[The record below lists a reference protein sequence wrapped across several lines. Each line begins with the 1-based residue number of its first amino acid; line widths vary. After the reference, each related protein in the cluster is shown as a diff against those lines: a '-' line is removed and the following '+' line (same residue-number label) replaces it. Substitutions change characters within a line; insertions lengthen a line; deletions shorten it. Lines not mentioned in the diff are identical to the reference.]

1 MGRIAMR
8 FVTSPPSVIA
18 IAADAIAADAVAAAT
33 AEAPAPAGRPK
44 IVFVNRYFYPDQSA
58 TSQLL
63 TDLASAL
70 AQAGF
75 EIHVICSRQRY
86 DDPSIRLPPRESFR
100 GVTIHRVSTT
110 RFGRARS
117 LGRALDYATFYASS
131 ALLMLRLLKRGDTV
145 VAKTDPPL
153 ISIVAMMAARLKGAL
168 LINWLQDIFPE
179 VASRLGANLLP
190 YPLDALLRGWRDLSL
205 RRAQINIVLGEHMRD
220 QLQRGGIPADRIQI
234 VENWAEMHPDD
245 PKPSARSG
253 LRARLGL
260 EDRFVVG
267 YSGNL
272 GRAHEFQTLL
282 GAAEFLKPDPS
293 VVFLMIGGGAGM
305 TQLEREVRERG
316 LKNFRFLP
324 YLPRESLSDGL
335 AAADVHLVSLR
346 PELEGLIV
354 PSKFYGILAAARP
367 VVFIGAQDGEVARHI
382 RRCAC
387 GATISIGQAS
397 ELAQLLSAWQADR
410 PLLERMGEAGV
421 RYYRERYS
429 ARRALDQWFLILNSH
444 SRVDAV
450 SPQALSSR

>member
-1 MGRIAMR
+1 M
-8 FVTSPPSVIA
+8 TT
-18 IAADAIAADAVAAAT
+18 IAAEAVAAPT
-33 AEAPAPAGRPK
+33 DDAPTEDAPSDGGRPK

-75 EIHVICSRQRY
+75 EVHVICSRQRY
-86 DDPSIRLPPRESFR
+86 DDASIRLAPQESFV
-100 GVTIHRVSTT
+100 GVTIHRVWTT
-110 RFGRARS
+110 HFGRARS

-131 ALLMLRLLKRGDTV
+131 ALAMLRLLKRDDTV

-153 ISIVAMMAARLKGAL
+153 ISIVAMMAAKMKGAL

-179 VASRLGANLLP
+179 VASRLGANPLP
-190 YPLDALLRGWRDLSL
+190 RALDALLRGWRDLSL
-205 RRAQINIVLGEHMRD
+205 RRAQTNIVLGEHMRD
-220 QLQRGGIPADRIQI
+220 QLQRAGIALDRIQI
-234 VENWAEMHPDD
+234 IENWAELHPDD
-245 PKPSARSG
+245 PKPSSRSG

-282 GAAEFLKPDPS
+282 GAAELLKSDPN

-316 LKNFRFLP
+316 LRNFRFLA
-324 YLPRESLSDGL
+324 YQPRESLSDCL

-346 PELEGLIV
+346 PALEGLIV

-367 VVFIGAQDGEVARHI
+367 VVFIGDPDGEVARHI
-382 RRCAC
+382 RRSAC
-387 GATISIGQAS
+387 GATISIGQTAQ
-397 ELAQLLSAWQADR
+397 LAQLLSEWRSDR
-410 PLLERMGEAGV
+410 ALLERMGEAGIQ
-421 RYYRERYS
+421 YYRERYS
-429 ARRALDQWFLILNSH
+429 ARRALDQWFLVLKSRT
-444 SRVDAV
+444 RVDGV